1 MIIGKWRKC
10 CVMGGMWKVLCDERY
25 EEIVV

>member
-10 CVMGGMWKVLCDERY
+10 CVMGGMWRVLWDERY